1 MSCRCRCSKKC
12 WGKVFF
18 GCYVLPLVISIALFS
33 FNIFMPVED
42 VALSSSSAEAVQSG
56 DVDQDRNEGESEG
69 HESTNNADGAND
81 LHSNGAD
88 QNQIDKGID
97 GSESTDNV
105 AKVPQSANRD
115 QDRVEPESTTNTDG
129 AGDLDPS
136 AKSAVSE
143 EEGSAPGS
151 QKNTEQVEKTMD
163 SSRSEGSGSGENL
176 IDSAKD
182 LNPQKETK
190 DIPPSFKPT
199 ELTRTL
205 NDNLKPVRGKDE
217 DENELNEQ
225 SISANSPTAPKPSEN
240 AKGSSNQKQDDPG
253 SSKSKT
259 SRIVLIVLG
268 SVLSV
273 AALGVAAALWC
284 KKNHQVRN
292 ADDGAKVQMI
302 HNAAK
307 NSQQTRQ
314 TAAERPN
321 GEYQFMNRGTQAQN
335 EI

>member
-1 MSCRCRCSKKC
+1 MGCHCRCSKKC

-18 GCYVLPLVISIALFS
+18 GCYVLPLAISIALFLT
-33 FNIFMPVED
+33 NISMPVED
-42 VALSSSSAEAVQSG
+42 VTLSNSSAEAVQSG
-56 DVDQDRNEGESEG
+56 DGDQDRNEGGIEG
-69 HESTNNADGAND
+69 HESTNNANGAKD
-81 LHSNGAD
+81 SHSNGAD
-88 QNQIDKGID
+88 QNQIDKDID

-115 QDRVEPESTTNTDG
+115 QDRVEHESKTNTDG
-129 AGDLDPS
+129 AGDLSLS

-143 EEGSAPGS
+143 QEGSAPGS
-151 QKNTEQVEKTMD
+151 QKKTEQVEKTTD
-163 SSRSEGSGSGENL
+163 SSSSEGSRSGENL
-176 IDSAKD
+176 INSAKD
-182 LNPQKETK
+182 LNPQKEPK
-190 DIPPSFKPT
+190 DIRPSFKPT
-199 ELTRTL
+199 ELTGTL
-205 NDNLKPVRGKDE
+205 NDNSKHARGKDE

-225 SISANSPTAPKPSEN
+225 SISANSPTTPQPSEN
-240 AKGSSNQKQDDPG
+240 AKGSSNHKQDDPG

-259 SRIVLIVLG
+259 SKIVLIVLG

-273 AALGVAAALWC
+273 TALGVAAALWC
-284 KKNHQVRN
+284 KKNHQMQN